1 MKSVGQNV
9 QRIVSP
15 RLAAGVLLSA
25 LTCLCV
31 GALLILRV
39 PSHREDKRAQPAPT
53 KADQSREI
61 EQLKQA
67 VSLLE
72 HKSASMAMAISS
84 AQREAEPSPKD
95 NSLPKAPPEAKDTRS
110 PAELQQAEITELD
123 VRFTAEKDGSRES
136 LLAAQT
142 MQAELRAAPLNGAR
156 ITDVACSTSI
166 CRATLEQDVNAKPVD
181 MTALIESTPS
191 VRRESMFDYA
201 QEGTVKRVTI
211 YSAREGQHLNPSPP
225 ERATELPAR

>member
-1 MKSVGQNV
+1 MKNAEQGLRERVVRRLPVWFLVGT
-9 QRIVSP
+9 
-15 RLAAGVLLSA
+15 LA
-25 LTCLCV
+25 CV
-31 GALLILRV
+31 GVGGLLV
-39 PSHREDKRAQPAPT
+39 VHNPTHRESARAQLPPAST
-53 KADQSREI
+53 DQSLEI
-61 EQLKQA
+61 DKLKQA
-67 VSLLE
+67 VAMLE
-72 HKSASMAMAISS
+72 HKSAALALAVASP
-84 AQREAEPSPKD
+84 QREAERRPTD
-95 NSLPKAPPEAKDTRS
+95 NELPTEQETKDTRS
-110 PAELQQAEITELD
+110 PAEIQQAEITELE

-225 ERATELPAR
+225 ERATESPAR